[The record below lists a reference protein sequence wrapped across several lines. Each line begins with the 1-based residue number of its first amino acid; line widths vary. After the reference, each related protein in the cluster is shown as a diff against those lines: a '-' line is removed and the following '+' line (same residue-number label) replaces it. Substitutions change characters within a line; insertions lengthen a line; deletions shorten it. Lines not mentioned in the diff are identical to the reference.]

1 MQPYSLWRGPWL
13 AWFSKPF
20 YQHLG
25 RYGRGIGFMYLLGLC
40 ALGSLP
46 SYWFMQ
52 GAIDH
57 FYDQQL
63 DDYLRQVPTLHF
75 RDGAL
80 SIEQT
85 DPVEIRDG
93 DMSLV
98 VIDPHGHYQSLDEV
112 EAPVLVTRHEL
123 IMRKGP
129 GRTEHMEFSQFPDM
143 VVDQPMMRRLFDEVR
158 RIAGKFI
165 YPLIWLSDWGYR
177 TFQAL
182 LLGGFALLLARR
194 RNLTMTYATGI
205 RLAAVA
211 LTPAVL
217 LQAVLVWLNLSLPA
231 AWLLFLV
238 FELGYVYFAVAQQ
251 SGTDEAPTDT
261 LVV

>member
-25 RYGRGIGFMYLLGLC
+25 RHGRGIGFVYLLGLC
-40 ALGSLP
+40 ALCTLP
-46 SYWFMQ
+46 SYWFVQ
-52 GAIDH
+52 GAITH

-63 DDYLRQVPTLHF
+63 DGYLGQVPTLHF
-75 RDGAL
+75 RDGSL
-80 SIEQT
+80 SIEQQE
-85 DPVEIRDG
+85 PVEIREG
-93 DMSLV
+93 DQPLV
-98 VIDPHGHYQSLDEV
+98 VIDTSGHYQSLDEID
-112 EAPVLVTRHEL
+112 APVLVTKHEL

-129 GRTEHMEFSQFPDM
+129 GRTEHMEFSQLPDM

-182 LLGGFALLLARR
+182 MLGGFALLLARR
-194 RNLTMTYATGI
+194 RNLPMTYATGI
-205 RLAAVA
+205 RLAALA
-211 LTPAVL
+211 LTPAVM
-217 LQAVLVWLNLSLPA
+217 LQALLVLLNLSLPA
-231 AWLLFLV
+231 AWLLFLAL
-238 FELGYVYFAVAQQ
+238 ELGYVYFAVAQQ
-251 SGTDEAPTDT
+251 QGDDDALSGT